1 MEENEKRKAEV
12 DDNGV
17 GGWKMKKTKQR
28 EEEEE
33 EEGWLSP
40 WLDIAQWRKQKP
52 PNPPQLVWRRPSSLS
67 LSFEKNE
74 EKSSAASQPL
84 ASRLSGM
91 NARYLARKTYKVGRQ
106 KARRNLIQRKIH
118 NR

>member
-1 MEENEKRKAEV
+1 MVKPVVRYCAVAQTKTTQSSSV
-12 DDNGV
+12 GV
-17 GGWKMKKTKQR
+17 ETA
-28 EEEEE
+28 
-33 EEGWLSP
+33 L
-40 WLDIAQWRKQKP
+40 L
-52 PNPPQLVWRRPSSLS
+52 SLS

>member
-1 MEENEKRKAEV
+1 MEDEENEAERGGGEGLV
-12 DDNGV
+12 KPVVRYCAVAQTKTTQSSPVGV
-17 GGWKMKKTKQR
+17 VAT
-28 EEEEE
+28 
-33 EEGWLSP
+33 L
-40 WLDIAQWRKQKP
+40 
-52 PNPPQLVWRRPSSLS
+52 LS
-67 LSFEKNE
+67 LEKKKKKNE

>member
-1 MEENEKRKAEV
+1 MEDEENEAERV
-12 DDNGV
+12 
-17 GGWKMKKTKQR
+17 
-28 EEEEE
+28 
-33 EEGWLSP
+33 EEGGLVKLVARYCAVAQTKTTQSSP
-40 WLDIAQWRKQKP
+40 VGVETKL
-52 PNPPQLVWRRPSSLS
+52 SSLS
-67 LSFEKNE
+67 LEKKKKKKKNE

>member
-1 MEENEKRKAEV
+1 MEDEENEAERGGGGGLV
-12 DDNGV
+12 KPVVRYCAVAQTKTTQSSPVGV
-17 GGWKMKKTKQR
+17 AT
-28 EEEEE
+28 
-33 EEGWLSP
+33 L
-40 WLDIAQWRKQKP
+40 
-52 PNPPQLVWRRPSSLS
+52 LS
-67 LSFEKNE
+67 LEKKKKKNE